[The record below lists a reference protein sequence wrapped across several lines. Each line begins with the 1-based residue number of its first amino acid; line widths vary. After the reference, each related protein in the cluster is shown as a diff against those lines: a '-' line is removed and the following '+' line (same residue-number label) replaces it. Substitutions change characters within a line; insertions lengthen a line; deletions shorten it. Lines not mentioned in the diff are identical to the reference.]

1 MAANGP
7 TWPAGKTQI
16 ETAHLPGSTNLQGGV
31 AGGGHGQHDTLRVA
45 ILEAGL
51 KSTQSHNVNLQ
62 HHVAFLQAQMIGHL
76 GHITKLQTRV
86 RALESELASLKA
98 NRVPASSKGINSVAV
113 DSVAAD
119 PVAAGATPPLSP
131 ASASAEDLHPPLPGP
146 QMEPTPP
153 NPAASGAVGN
163 YALWDLRPTDG
174 DGSGGSGLAST
185 TSGQRESGAVPPETT
200 TQAARSPSPTPT
212 PGPAATNF
220 SGASEDVQVDPS
232 ADSTSTRAAVAETCS
247 AIVAEQA
254 ANLSSCDS
262 ATQTIVKASATPRH
276 PLHDFWAD
284 NSRDNSDTSAP
295 AINTRSRGLRGELPD
310 GTWKR
315 RRQFKRRTPSLRA
328 ERLQDWTCWPF
339 VYKEMQV
346 P

>member
-31 AGGGHGQHDTLRVA
+31 AGGGHGQPDPLRVA
-45 ILEAGL
+45 FLEAGL

-98 NRVPASSKGINSVAV
+98 KP
-113 DSVAAD
+113 VAAD

-146 QMEPTPP
+146 QREPKPP

-174 DGSGGSGLAST
+174 DGSGGSGLALT

-212 PGPAATNF
+212 PGPAATSF

-295 AINTRSRGLRGELPD
+295 AINTRSRGLRGELLY

-315 RRQFKRRTPSLRA
+315 RR
-328 ERLQDWTCWPF
+328 
-339 VYKEMQV
+339 
-346 P
+346 